1 MEVMNKISYKCMRH
15 VERQMQEILEELA
28 GYLKQ
33 QVIGEHVWRD
43 ISALEKDLEEF
54 VEQAVEYQNNTFH
67 SHPSYYIYYFE
78 MRLKQCGVL
87 QSLQC
92 GDAENSKSSQ
102 TSRHY
107 I

>member
-1 MEVMNKISYKCMRH
+1 MRH

-67 SHPSYYIYYFE
+67 SHRAIIF
-78 MRLKQCGVL
+78 
-87 QSLQC
+87 
-92 GDAENSKSSQ
+92 
-102 TSRHY
+102 T